1 MTGTISRRVEPMVQ
15 DVKRVAE
22 PQTKTMAPIGFDRI
36 LCGVDSSPQSREAVA
51 QMLTVAS
58 PEAKL
63 WAVTVWDPSL
73 ARHAGIHAST
83 VRAKLRAEGV
93 AALTKA
99 SEAYP
104 GMTPVLMEGGEVS
117 GLLRAAAE
125 ENVDLI
131 SVGSHGGRRLTGL
144 AFGSVASAMAH
155 HAPCSVL
162 IARPATGDK
171 VPGLIVHASDDSADS
186 LDAAQAAGA
195 IAARHGSKVLSLS
208 VDEDLNRARA
218 ATEKATALIAGAGAT
233 AVAEVRGGSPRRGV
247 VEFADA
253 TQASL
258 VVLGSRGLTG
268 LKALGSVSEWVAH
281 RAPCSVLIVRRAAHP
296 REEGVESGDLESS

>member
-1 MTGTISRRVEPMVQ
+1 MVQ
-15 DVKRVAE
+15 DVNRVAE
-22 PQTKTMAPIGFDRI
+22 LQTNTTTPIGFDRVI
-36 LCGVDSSPQSREAVA
+36 CGVDSSPQSLEAAA
-51 QMLTVAS
+51 QMLAVAS
-58 PEAKL
+58 PKAKL

-83 VRAKLRAEGV
+83 VRSKLRTEGI

-104 GMTPVLMEGGEVS
+104 GMTPVLMQSGEVS
-117 GLLRAAAE
+117 GLLSAAAE

-162 IARPATGDK
+162 IARPAVDDRF
-171 VPGLIVHASDDSADS
+171 PGLIVHASDGSADS

-195 IAARHGSKVLSLS
+195 ISARHGSKVLSVS
-208 VDEDLNRARA
+208 FDDDLDRGRAVTEEA
-218 ATEKATALIAGAGAT
+218 AALIEDADAV
-233 AVAEVRGGSPRRGV
+233 AVAECRKGSPHRGIV
-247 VEFADA
+247 KFAGSS
-253 TQASL
+253 QASL
-258 VVLGSRGLTG
+258 VVMGSRGMTG
-268 LKALGSVSEWVAH
+268 LKALGSVSERVAH

-296 REEGVESGDLESS
+296 REEKVESGDLESS